1 MICVLRSFK
10 VNSGFIQNASKFS
23 SLIRAPADN
32 KNRKSPLLFNGPC
45 RRARRNFS
53 ASGTSSAESQRIVKM
68 ALAGNMAITV
78 AKAAC
83 WMGTGSSGQPGLAA
97 RGVAESRECCRPP
110 TPLYVNNHISPA
122 LVCVLDTEL
131 AIHIF
136 VVLYGM
142 CCLSGAL

>member
-83 WMGTGSSGQPGLAA
+83 WMGTGSSAMLSETVHSLVDSGNQALLLVGL
-97 RGVAESRECCRPP
+97 RRAESAADHRHPCTLITTYPQR
-110 TPLYVNNHISPA
+110 
-122 LVCVLDTEL
+122 
-131 AIHIF
+131 
-136 VVLYGM
+136 
-142 CCLSGAL
+142 